1 MKRVKL
7 NVKVKNSN
15 AQKIM
20 EKSNKRASLN
30 INSNADLL
38 KEQSITNNYYNIQNL
53 QNITKEELSESFMRD
68 ARRYSYS
75 LEVQL

>member
-15 AQKIM
+15 ALKIM
-20 EKSNKRASLN
+20 EKSNKREFQN
-30 INSNADLL
+30 IKSNPEPQ
-38 KEQSITNNYYNIQNL
+38 KKQSITNNYYNVQNL
-53 QNITKEELSESFMRD
+53 PSTTKEDLSESFMRD

>member
-15 AQKIM
+15 AEKIM
-20 EKSNKRASLN
+20 EKSNKREFQN
-30 INSNADLL
+30 IKSTPEPQ
-38 KEQSITNNYYNIQNL
+38 KKQSITNNYYNVQNL
-53 QNITKEELSESFMRD
+53 QSITKEYLSESFMRD

>member
-15 AQKIM
+15 ALKIM
-20 EKSNKRASLN
+20 EKSNKREFQN
-30 INSNADLL
+30 IKSNPEPQ
-38 KEQSITNNYYNIQNL
+38 KKQSITNNYYNVQNL
-53 QNITKEELSESFMRD
+53 PSATKEDLSESFMRD